1 MVRWRNEHYFTF
13 KNAKTVMN
21 KFVFTLMVTFCANY
35 CLAQT
40 NLHSSTDVGEAP
52 LTLEWMKQNKC
63 DRLEDAIPFLLKR
76 RNIHLRKMIIII

>member
-13 KNAKTVMN
+13 KNAKTIMN
-21 KFVFTLMVTFCANY
+21 KLVFTLMVTFCANY

-40 NLHSSTDVGEAP
+40 NLYSSTDVGGSP

-63 DRLEDAIPFLLKR
+63 DRLEDAIPFLLKQ
-76 RNIHLRKMIIII
+76 KEKKKKE